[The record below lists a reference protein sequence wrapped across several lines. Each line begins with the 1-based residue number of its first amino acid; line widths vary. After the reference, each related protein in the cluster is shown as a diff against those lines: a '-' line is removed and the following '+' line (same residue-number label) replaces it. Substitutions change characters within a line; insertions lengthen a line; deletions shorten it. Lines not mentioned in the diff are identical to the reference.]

1 MKIIH
6 TSDWHL
12 GHRLYNFDNAEEECH
27 FLRQVEETVSEEQ
40 PDALVVSGDI
50 FDNVTPGNDTAK
62 RFTDAILSITG
73 RCPTMETVI
82 IAGNHDSYSR
92 LVVDKELW
100 LRARVH
106 IFGMPGEDN
115 EGRAVFEKNTLI
127 IPGKGVIAAVPFCHS
142 RNFPAVD
149 GADTG
154 NREENYF
161 RGLAKYV
168 AGIAGGLPRVLAAHL
183 AVKGDIDFSGQDKSM
198 VIGGAECVDVKS
210 LGEGYSYIALGHIH
224 CPQWIK
230 GEGKVAR
237 YCGTPRAVS
246 FDETYAH
253 GVDVVKIEKSAPP
266 EVATKK
272 FDPLNN
278 LMTVGGKEG
287 LEFESLME
295 KTLESD
301 LPENTYVRLNV
312 RLGANEV
319 PGPDWTERARAACAS
334 KGYRF
339 CVINP
344 IRAGTVEQPEKR
356 RKITVAELKELSDD
370 EVLDILSAR
379 HELTRRQRQL
389 IGNLMEGLRP

>member
-40 PDALVVSGDI
+40 PDALVVSGDV
-50 FDNVTPGNDTAK
+50 FDNGTPGNDTAK

-161 RGLAKYV
+161 RRLAKYV

-183 AVKGDIDFSGQDKSM
+183 AVRGDVDFSGQDKSM
-198 VIGGAECVDVKS
+198 VIGAEECVDVKS
-210 LGEGYSYIALGHIH
+210 LGEGYDYIALGHIH

-230 GEGKVAR
+230 GVAKVAR
-237 YCGTPRAVS
+237 YCGTPRAVG

-253 GVDVVKIEKSAPP
+253 GVDVVRIGNSAAP
-266 EVATKK
+266 EVATRK
-272 FDPLNN
+272 FAPLNG
-278 LMTVGGKEG
+278 LATIGGKEG
-287 LEFESLME
+287 LGFESLVE
-295 KTLESD
+295 KVLDSD
-301 LPENTYVRLNV
+301 LPKNTYVRLNV
-312 RLGANEV
+312 RLGADGIL
-319 PGPDWTERARAACAS
+319 GPDWTERAREACAS

-344 IRAGTVEQPEKR
+344 VREGTVEKQEKR
-356 RKITVAELKELSDD
+356 KLTMAELKELSNE

-379 HELTRRQRQL
+379 HELTQRQRQL
-389 IGNLMEGLRP
+389 IWTLMEELQA

>member
-50 FDNVTPGNDTAK
+50 FDNGTPGNDTAK

-237 YCGTPRAVS
+237 
-246 FDETYAH
+246 
-253 GVDVVKIEKSAPP
+253 
-266 EVATKK
+266 
-272 FDPLNN
+272 
-278 LMTVGGKEG
+278 
-287 LEFESLME
+287 
-295 KTLESD
+295 
-301 LPENTYVRLNV
+301 
-312 RLGANEV
+312 
-319 PGPDWTERARAACAS
+319 
-334 KGYRF
+334 
-339 CVINP
+339 
-344 IRAGTVEQPEKR
+344 
-356 RKITVAELKELSDD
+356 
-370 EVLDILSAR
+370 
-379 HELTRRQRQL
+379 
-389 IGNLMEGLRP
+389 

>member
-1 MKIIH
+1 
-6 TSDWHL
+6 
-12 GHRLYNFDNAEEECH
+12 
-27 FLRQVEETVSEEQ
+27 
-40 PDALVVSGDI
+40 
-50 FDNVTPGNDTAK
+50 
-62 RFTDAILSITG
+62 
-73 RCPTMETVI
+73 METVI

-183 AVKGDIDFSGQDKSM
+183 AVRGDVGFSGQDKSM
-198 VIGGAECVDVKS
+198 VIGAEECVDVKS
-210 LGEGYSYIALGHIH
+210 LGEGYDYIALGHIH

-230 GEGKVAR
+230 GEAKVAR
-237 YCGTPRAVS
+237 YCGTPRAVG

-253 GVDVVKIEKSAPP
+253 GVDVVRIGNSAAP
-266 EVATKK
+266 EVATRK
-272 FDPLNN
+272 FAPLNG
-278 LMTVGGKEG
+278 LATIGGKEG
-287 LEFESLME
+287 LGFESLVE
-295 KTLESD
+295 KVLDSD
-301 LPENTYVRLNV
+301 LPKNTYVRLNV
-312 RLGANEV
+312 RLGADGIL
-319 PGPDWTERARAACAS
+319 GPDWTERAREACAS

-344 IRAGTVEQPEKR
+344 VREGTVEKQEKR
-356 RKITVAELKELSDD
+356 KLTMAELKELSNE

-379 HELTRRQRQL
+379 HELTQRQRQL
-389 IGNLMEGLRP
+389 IWTLMEELQA